1 MMFHSTLGGAYDD
14 HPNEIFTHPLFKR
27 IAASHDCSVGVVS
40 LSWAVQRG
48 ITIIPKSTS
57 DARVAENI
65 RLVEL
70 SEDEMNEM
78 NNAHKTIKQ
87 IHLVDWITAI
97 QGKRADGTQLVMG
110 WTKEDFGW
118 EDKEGNWLP

>member
-1 MMFHSTLGGAYDD
+1 
-14 HPNEIFTHPLFKR
+14 
-27 IAASHDCSVGVVS
+27 VS

-48 ITIIPKSTS
+48 ITIIPKSNS

-65 RLVEL
+65 RLVDL
-70 SEDEMNEM
+70 SEDEMEKM

-97 QGKRADGTQLVMG
+97 LGKRADGTQLVMG